1 MKLGDGQLCAG
12 GEVGDSCAGDSGSAL
27 MLEVSWCPLC
37 IITMSLTSDHSLSP
51 QVMTRNFDPRVLQVG
66 VVSFGP
72 RRCGTK
78 GVPAIYTRV
87 ENYVPW
93 IMDSLAL

>member
-1 MKLGDGQLCAG
+1 MTP
-12 GEVGDSCAGDSGSAL
+12 V
-27 MLEVSWCPLC
+27 
-37 IITMSLTSDHSLSP
+37 H

-72 RRCGTK
+72 RRCGTR

-87 ENYVPW
+87 ENYVAW
-93 IMDSLAL
+93 IMDSLAI